1 MKVSKLTR
9 IAVAVAFSAPVAAVA
24 GSDITTGVATPLTAT
39 VNLDFRIVIPKFV
52 FLQVGSG
59 TLLVDNAAIDTVL
72 WTPTIAQLGTG
83 PIAASSGTV
92 TARVIG
98 NNGAITVTNTTPGA
112 LSNGAGDTIAYT
124 EISATSTDF
133 AHPPFAASG
142 VTATPT
148 VTVPNVGASGKVTDR
163 TATWTFSWA
172 NASVIPA
179 GTYGDAAGLGANN
192 SRVIYTASMP

>member
-1 MKVSKLTR
+1 MKVSKLSK
-9 IAVAVAFSAPVAAVA
+9 IALAVALATPVVAVA
-24 GSDITTGVATPLTAT
+24 GSDITTGAGSPLTAT

-52 FLQVGSG
+52 FLQVGTG

-72 WTPTIAQLGTG
+72 WTPTVALLGTG
-83 PIAASSGTV
+83 PIAADSGGV

-112 LSNGAGDTIAYT
+112 LSNGAGDTIQYS
-124 EISATSTDF
+124 EISAASTDF
-133 AHPPFAASG
+133 AHPPFANAG
-142 VTATPT
+142 ITGTPT
-148 VTVPNVGASGKVTDR
+148 ITVPNVGASGKVTDR

-172 NASVIPA
+172 NAAVVPA